1 MAKKKMGIV
10 KKIFLGILGFLVLSV
25 AVIGLL
31 ILKMNSDKNKYM
43 GHGFKYMNGYST
55 TDFTGYHVYDGDK
68 LVTLDHEA
76 SLRIENEAD
85 MPIFDGAEACYP
97 DYSALAKSV

>member
-43 GHGFKYMNGYST
+43 PYKKT
-55 TDFTGYHVYDGDK
+55 A
-68 LVTLDHEA
+68 A
-76 SLRIENEAD
+76 SCETAVFFI
-85 MPIFDGAEACYP
+85 I
-97 DYSALAKSV
+97 SVML